1 MKPWLIK
8 LGGAALT
15 HPDAVRNLAQAI
27 VLLKEKGEDVVVVH
41 GGGPMINKRLT
52 EKNISWTFHEGQRV
66 TTLEMMAEI
75 ELALGEV
82 NHMICE
88 IFSENG
94 IKNMGIPGNTNG
106 MFFCRPMDAN
116 LGQVGEVIKVNSEIV
131 KDALNMNFVPV
142 IAPIGVDGEG
152 LSYNLNADWGA
163 STLASDLGAKVLIYA
178 TDQRGILDCNGLPY
192 DSLTLSQLK
201 ILMEKGGVTG
211 GMLAK
216 SRSIEQALLHG
227 VNKVCVTH
235 ALEMK
240 ELIETRFGG
249 TLCVEMGRLEYAMKM
264 KMTENNYAVS

>member
-1 MKPWLIK
+1 MKPWVIK
-8 LGGAALT
+8 LGGAALSNPEAT
-15 HPDAVRNLAQAI
+15 RNLAQAI
-27 VLLKEKGEDVVVVH
+27 VLLKEQGEDVVVVH
-41 GGGPMINKRLT
+41 GGGPMINKRLE

-66 TTLEMMAEI
+66 TTPEMMSVI
-75 ELALGEV
+75 ESALGEV

-88 IFSENG
+88 VFTEFG
-94 IKNMGIPGNTNG
+94 IQNVGIPGNAKD
-106 MFFCRPMDAN
+106 MFFCRPMN
-116 LGQVGEVIKVNSEIV
+116 PMLGQVGEVIKVDAAIV
-131 KDALNMNFVPV
+131 QDALAMNLVPV
-142 IAPIGVDGEG
+142 IAPIGVDSEG
-152 LSYNLNADWGA
+152 VSYNINADWGA
-163 STLASDLGAKVLIYA
+163 SSLASTMQAKVLIYA

-216 SRSIEQALLHG
+216 SRSIEKALLKG

-249 TLCVEMGRLEYAMKM
+249 TLCVEMGRLEQIMKM
-264 KMTENNYAVS
+264 KENNYAVS